1 MFSMLLMVFTRFLTL
16 YRVCK
21 VLYKGY
27 GTICKIYAS
36 DMRNALKVAVD
47 DPDET
52 WDDKLMSTMDKVF
65 KYKG

>member
-47 DPDET
+47 DHDET